1 MACAEADG
9 LFRQGRRGR
18 HLLGRLGCTRRFSR
32 LARLRRR
39 RCRYRWDAHR
49 RGRGSDQR
57 DAENPLLLQA
67 VGLPDGRLE
76 VVRPWELRAKGSSQA
91 GRLASM
97 GVSLA
102 RLAAMA
108 AASLAGVVWAD
119 Q

>member
-1 MACAEADG
+1 
-9 LFRQGRRGR
+9 
-18 HLLGRLGCTRRFSR
+18 
-32 LARLRRR
+32 
-39 RCRYRWDAHR
+39 
-49 RGRGSDQR
+49 
-57 DAENPLLLQA
+57 